1 MAYYL
6 ISADGI
12 QIETHYESLN
22 DNDLSLIGL
31 QPKMDPAGI
40 WTSGYGH
47 AIKINGEFLKGAENK
62 AIAYQYT
69 IASEADAR
77 DLLAQDNKGF
87 EAQINSLKLPIQQH
101 QFDALV
107 SFIYNVGF
115 ANLLSSTLLRY
126 IKTDMPGER
135 ITEAFLMWNK
145 GGGRILDGLTY
156 RRQTEALLY
165 TTGDLQ
171 FFN

>member
-69 IASEADAR
+69 LPDDNAAI
-77 DLLAQDNKGF
+77 DLLANDLLSREDQV
-87 EAQINSLKLPIQQH
+87 NSLRLNCQWYV
-101 QFDALV
+101 FDALV
-107 SFIYNVGF
+107 SFVFNVGF
-115 ANLLSSTLLRY
+115 ENLLTSTLLKR
-126 IKTDMPGER
+126 IKTDMTPDM
-135 ITEAFLMWNK
+135 ITAAFLMWDK
-145 GGGRILDGLTY
+145 AGGKVLPGLTY
-156 RRQTEALLY
+156 RRQTEALLC